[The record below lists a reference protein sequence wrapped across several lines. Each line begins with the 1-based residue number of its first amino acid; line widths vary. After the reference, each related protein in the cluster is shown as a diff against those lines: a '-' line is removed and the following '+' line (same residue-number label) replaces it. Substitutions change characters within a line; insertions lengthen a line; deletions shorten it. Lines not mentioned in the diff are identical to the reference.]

1 MEPTKNGKI
10 QISLADLTHTG
21 QLVASNTFPYGISL
35 IAAHALKKFVDQVD
49 IALFKYPQDL
59 ETYLE
64 KTTPKIACFSNYSWN
79 VKLAYEHARRIKERF
94 PSTVII
100 FGGPNYPLEA
110 DEQEDFLKTHP
121 AIDFH
126 VWFEGEQCF
135 VTLLNALF
143 EVGLNAKKLKE
154 SRLQIPSCH
163 YLDPEGKIVRGELFP
178 RLMSLDEIPSPF
190 LARLM
195 DKFFDGVLIPM
206 IQTNRGCPFTCTFCT
221 EGQAVYNKVYR
232 LSTARVRD
240 DLEYI
245 AERVSVPDLL
255 IVDSNFGMYLEDLET
270 CRILSSIQEK
280 YNWPK
285 FIGVS
290 SGKNQKER
298 VLDAAAIVKGAMSL
312 SASIQSADPEV
323 LKNISRRNISLEQ
336 LVEVSKRAEVLGAK
350 SYSEIILCLPGDT
363 KEKHCYSVF
372 SMIDSGVDFLRMYQ
386 LMMLP
391 GSDLAG
397 RASRKQYGMV
407 TRYRVLP
414 RCFGRYKLY
423 GETFPVAEIEE
434 ICVANNTMSYQ
445 DYLECRK
452 LNLTVECFY
461 NSGIFHELSQ
471 LLRRKN
477 IPTSTFVR
485 KVHERIM
492 TDPGPLKSVY
502 EGFLRETDEALY
514 ENREELEGFIKQPE
528 VVDRYI
534 SEELGNNELFRYRA
548 LAFFEHMKDLHK
560 IAFET
565 ARELLTQK
573 DALNKALNDYLK
585 ELMELSLLRKQRLL
599 SFEMMIRKVFHFD
612 FAALAA
618 CNFAGDPLE
627 HSRPEGVWIEIAH
640 DDLQKNIIPQYIRQ
654 YGLSVT
660 GLGRI
665 LLRSHLRKLYR
676 RVRNLQRS
684 PDEGREKKVNGSEA
698 EESVVRF
705 V

>member
-1 MEPTKNGKI
+1 MDK
-10 QISLADLTHTG
+10 
-21 QLVASNTFPYGISL
+21 
-35 IAAHALKKFVDQVD
+35 VD
-49 IALFKYPQDL
+49 IALFKYPHDL
-59 ETYLE
+59 EAYLE

-79 VKLAYEHARRIKERF
+79 IKLAYEHARRIKEKS
-94 PSTVII
+94 PSTII
-100 FGGPNYPLEA
+100 VFGGPNYPLEV
-110 DEQEDFLKTHP
+110 DEQEDFLKAHP

-135 VTLLNALF
+135 IALLNALF
-143 EVGLNAKKLKE
+143 EVGLNTEKLKE

-163 YLDPEGKIVRGELFP
+163 YLDPQGKIVRGELFS
-178 RLMSLDEIPSPF
+178 RLTALDEIPSPY
-190 LARLM
+190 LAQLN

-232 LSTARVRD
+232 LSTARIGD
-240 DLEYI
+240 DLRYI

-270 CRILSSIQEK
+270 CRILSSLQEK

-312 SASIQSADPEV
+312 SASIQSADAEV
-323 LKNISRRNISLEQ
+323 LKNVSRRNISLEQ

-363 KEKHCYSVF
+363 KEKHCHSVF
-372 SMIDSGVDFLRMYQ
+372 SMIDAGVDFLRMYQ

-391 GSDLAG
+391 GSNLAG
-397 RASRKQYGMV
+397 RVSRKQYGMV

-414 RCFGRYKLY
+414 RCFGYYKPY
-423 GETFPVAEIEE
+423 GETVPVAEIEE
-434 ICVANNTMSYQ
+434 ICVANNTMSYK

-461 NSGIFHELSQ
+461 NSGIFQELNQ
-471 LLRRKN
+471 LLHQKD
-477 IPTSTFVR
+477 IPTSTFIR
-485 KVHERIM
+485 KVHERI
-492 TDPGPLKSVY
+492 TIDPGPLKDLY
-502 EGFLRETDEALY
+502 EGFLRETDGALY
-514 ENREELEGFIKQPE
+514 ESSEELEEFLKQPG

-534 SEELGNNELFRYRA
+534 SEELGNNELFKYRA

-560 IAFET
+560 IAFDT
-565 ARELLTQK
+565 AKELLTQK
-573 DALNKALNDYLK
+573 DALGEALNDYLN
-585 ELMELSLLRKQRLL
+585 ELSELSLLRKQQLL
-599 SFEMMIRKVFHFD
+599 SFETVIRKSFHFD
-612 FAALAA
+612 FPALAA
-618 CNFAGDPLE
+618 CAFADNPLE
-627 HSRPEGVWIEIAH
+627 YWRPEGVWIEIGH
-640 DDLQKNIIPQYIRQ
+640 NDLQQKIIPQYIRQ

-665 LLRSHLRKLYR
+665 LLRSHLKKLYR
-676 RVRNLQRS
+676 QVRALQGS
-684 PDEGREKKVNGSEA
+684 PDKEREKATNNSEA